1 MIKLKKKKNQNCIAH
16 VVNSETEFFLVIIV
30 SEGNNEQLIFLS
42 RQTFVFIKIELFRT
56 IEIYDSLIN

>member
-1 MIKLKKKKNQNCIAH
+1 
-16 VVNSETEFFLVIIV
+16 VNSETEFFLVIIV